1 MKKLLAF
8 SLAEVLIALSI
19 VGIVGALTLP
29 NVKKTYMQKEAH
41 AKATKV
47 QHVLDSATIA
57 LVKERGSLDAVVRGI
72 SSNSERSKAILDAYA
87 KYMKFTNSCGETSS
101 STACFPTGA
110 FADPLNTSSKT
121 SYDGK
126 SCQNK
131 NGQYMCTIAP
141 ALKPY
146 FTPLYPNCSPC
157 VMVGGSRSCLSAA
170 RCVVT
175 STPGD
180 NTSDCAT
187 AILNDGTAI
196 AFCDVSSQKG
206 NCTANN
212 TVSSSGGFASVLGDT
227 SISANYCPSVAVY
240 FDIKGAKR
248 QNTLAM
254 SRNVFFGY
262 LTDEGFNDTYK
273 SIASISEGAFNDD
286 IITTVVDTS
295 TSGGLTL
302 GGF

>member
-47 QHVLDSATIA
+47 QHVLDTATIA
-57 LVKERGSLDAVVRGI
+57 LVKDKGSLDAVVRGI
-72 SSNSERSKAILDAYA
+72 SDEEDRSMAFLDAYA
-87 KYMKFTNSCGETSS
+87 KYMKFTNVCGKTSS

-110 FADPLNTSSKT
+110 FADPLNTSAKT

-126 SCQNK
+126 TCQTEK
-131 NGQYMCTIAP
+131 GALVCTTAP
-141 ALKPY
+141 ASKPY

-157 VMVGGSRSCLSAA
+157 RMLNGKTNCMGAW

-175 STPGD
+175 SVPGND
-180 NTSDCAT
+180 SSKCAT

-196 AFCDVSSQKG
+196 AFCDVSDNKP
-206 NCTANN
+206 NCTPS
-212 TVSSSGGFASVLGDT
+212 TSIGRSGFFMASA

-240 FDIKGAKR
+240 FSIKGAKQ

-273 SIASISEGAFNDD
+273 SIASISAGAFNDD
-286 IITTVVDTS
+286 IITTVVDTN
-295 TSGGLTL
+295 SGPGLVV
-302 GGF
+302 GF